1 MKGLICADRIDIAQ
15 IRMIEEAHFTYQS
28 IVYFGVADLNI
39 LLEFSIS
46 SGENRIFS
54 LSSLLSCFG
63 GLFSFMSLSTWL
75 FVVFSFSIFKY
86 NLTMFLLENAYCVL
100 NIVVSNL
107 YSHVWSAIL
116 VSLSIKLASLLRLE
130 FGLVTFPTPVL
141 WVEYNSNLKVPFFP
155 SYSKAF

>member
-1 MKGLICADRIDIAQ
+1 MPVKDSMRSMKGLICADRIDIAQ

-63 GLFSFMSLSTWL
+63 GLFSFMSVSYTH
-75 FVVFSFSIFKY
+75 
-86 NLTMFLLENAYCVL
+86 LTL
-100 NIVVSNL
+100 
-107 YSHVWSAIL
+107 
-116 VSLSIKLASLLRLE
+116 
-130 FGLVTFPTPVL
+130 PTT
-141 WVEYNSNLKVPFFP
+141 
-155 SYSKAF
+155 